1 MTAALKPA
9 NQFKIQ
15 LTVVKGPHVGQVF
28 HFEKAVMTIGRGPEN
43 DIMLVNDPLVS
54 RAHARI
60 DLIKNEFELVN
71 LSDKNSLL
79 VHGESTQKSIL
90 VNDSTFQ
97 VGDSEIKFQFDL
109 GKSVVS
115 VPPKSAPPLA
125 LVKNKAQPVPV
136 ARKASVAVKPTKTP
150 APLASNSS
158 YAALSAQP
166 QFSSGVGMAAPPSP
180 NTAPNKRV
188 RFYAIIGILVVV
200 VGAFLLTPSKNKKVK
215 AKPLLKY
222 EDEVAV
228 SLNSKTELEAIS
240 KRKEEKKANESPTKQ
255 RAEENFIK
263 GMRDFQL
270 GNYARAEDFFRVVLN
285 LVPDHPLAR
294 RHLYLSKV
302 RFDEL
307 VQAKLVLGESYYQK
321 HNFSMC
327 ESMYQQVQNMLIGKS
342 SDQNYKL
349 AERMIEK
356 CQLAA
361 EGIR

>member
-1 MTAALKPA
+1 MAAALKPA

-28 HFEKAVMTIGRGPEN
+28 QFEKAVMTIGRGPEN
-43 DIMLVNDPLVS
+43 DVMLVNDPSVS
-54 RAHARI
+54 RNHARI
-60 DLIKNEFELVN
+60 DLIRNEFELIN
-71 LSDKNSLL
+71 LSDKNSLI

-97 VGDSEIKFQFDL
+97 VGDSEIRFQFDL

-115 VPPKSAPPLA
+115 VPPKVAPPLA
-125 LVKNKAQPVPV
+125 LVKNKVQSVPA
-136 ARKASVAVKPTKTP
+136 ARKGAVALKPIRAEVVP
-150 APLASNSS
+150 AAVAAQVAKNSQ
-158 YAALSAQP
+158 L
-166 QFSSGVGMAAPPSP
+166 QFSSGAVSAAPVPD
-180 NTAPNKRV
+180 NKRI
-188 RFYAIIGILVVV
+188 RFYAIIGILIIIVS
-200 VGAFLLTPSKNKKVK
+200 AFVLMPNKNKKIK
-215 AKPLLKY
+215 AKPILKY

-228 SLNSKTELEAIS
+228 SLNSKAELDLIS
-240 KRKEEKKANESPTKQ
+240 KRKEEKKANETPTKQ

-270 GNYARAEDFFRVVLN
+270 GNYARAQDFFQVVLN
-285 LVPDHPLAR
+285 LIPDHALAR
-294 RHLYLSKV
+294 RYLYLSKV

-349 AERMIEK
+349 SERMIEK